1 MTAHG
6 LLNILVV
13 DDDDLVMASV
23 RRAFA
28 KGNLENPLFHAEDGL
43 GALDLLRGETLP
55 RDRLVVL
62 LDLNMPRMSGIEF
75 LRELRQDPK
84 LASTA
89 VVVLTA
95 SDEERDRV
103 EANRLRVA
111 GYLLKPLDSVAFIQL
126 MEVFN
131 RRWRSMATS

>member
-1 MTAHG
+1 MTDR

-13 DDDDLVMASV
+13 DDDDLVSASV

-28 KGNLENPLFHAEDGL
+28 RSNLQNPVFYAEDGL
-43 GALDLLRGETLP
+43 SALELLRAETLP
-55 RDRLVVL
+55 RDDLMVL

-89 VVVLTA
+89 VVVLTG

-111 GYLLKPLDSVAFIQL
+111 GYLLKPLDSGAFIQL

-131 RRWRSMATS
+131 RQWSAMATP